1 MHTIPVYFVILP
13 NTLLT
18 DLAISADALLYSNQ
32 FQNEVQFKL
41 HFIGTAH
48 QINTSIGLTL
58 MNIQPLPTQL
68 PINAVVIVP
77 GTAGDWDEKTTSA
90 AAAWLSKRPIKQPL
104 ICICAGSILAAM
116 AGLLKHKRCTT
127 HHAHYGDLR
136 RIEPTAVLEM
146 NHLYVEDGH
155 IMTSAGVTAGLDVTL
170 RYIEKTT
177 NAHCAANVAQHMV
190 VYQRKAS
197 LDPEPSPMLQHRN
210 HIHPA
215 VHRVQTA
222 ILANPAHAWHQKKMA
237 DIACVSPRHLTR
249 LFKQEAGILPHEYLR
264 KIRVGLA
271 QQLNLERQHSQE
283 ELAYR
288 VGFNSA
294 QQLRRAKKQ
303 TLINEPSR
311 QAKP

>member
-1 MHTIPVYFVILP
+1 MRTIPIYFVILP

-18 DLAISADALLYSNQ
+18 DLAISADALLYSNR
-32 FQNEVQFKL
+32 FQDDVQFKL
-41 HFIGTAH
+41 HFIGTTP
-48 QINTSIGLTL
+48 QINTSIGLAL
-58 MNIQPLPTQL
+58 MNIQPLPPQL
-68 PINAVVIVP
+68 PIDAVVIVP
-77 GTAGDWDEKTTSA
+77 GTAGDWNEGATSTSVT
-90 AAAWLSKRPIKQPL
+90 AAWLRTLPIKQPL

-127 HHAHYGDLR
+127 HHAHYDDLR
-136 RIEPTAVLEM
+136 RIEPTAVVEM
-146 NHLYVEDGH
+146 NHMYVEDGH

-177 NAHCAANVAQHMV
+177 NAHCAASVAQHMV
-190 VYQRKAS
+190 VYQRRAS
-197 LDPEPSPMLQHRN
+197 LDPEPSPLLQHRN
-210 HIHPA
+210 HIHPV

-222 ILANPAHAWHQKKMA
+222 MLANPTHPWHKNDMA
-237 DIACVSPRHLTR
+237 DVACVSPRHLTR

-271 QQLNLERQHSQE
+271 QQLNSERRHSQE

-294 QQLRRAKKQ
+294 QQLRRVMKLSK
-303 TLINEPSR
+303 TSPS
-311 QAKP
+311 